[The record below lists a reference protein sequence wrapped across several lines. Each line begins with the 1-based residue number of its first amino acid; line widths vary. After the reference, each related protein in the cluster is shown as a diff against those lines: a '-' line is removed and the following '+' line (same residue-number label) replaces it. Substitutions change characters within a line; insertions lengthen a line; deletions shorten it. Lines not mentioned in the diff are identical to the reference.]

1 MPTLAA
7 GNKLQRSWPWPWHWV
22 GPRTWTRTWLGPRS
36 QDNRQP
42 PSHGFTLIELLVVL
56 AIIAIGTAGVSLSM
70 RDSAQSALERD
81 AQRLAA
87 LLDSAR
93 SRSRASG
100 VPVLWRTQLQGDTQ
114 SFVFEGLPGTP
125 LPRQWLNPQTRSLNA
140 APVLLGPEPLI
151 GAQSITLTTTAINAA
166 PSASRVWVTTDGL
179 RPFAVQNSPP

>member
-7 GNKLQRSWPWPWHWV
+7 GNKLRLPWPGAWV
-22 GPRTWTRTWLGPRS
+22 GAKSHASS
-36 QDNRQP
+36 QP
-42 PSHGFTLIELLVVL
+42 LAHGFTLIELLVVL

-100 VPVLWRTQLQGDTQ
+100 VPVLWRTQLQGETQ
-114 SFVFEGLPGTP
+114 SFVFQGLPGSP
-125 LPRQWLNPQTRSLNA
+125 LPAQWLNPQTRSLNA

-151 GAQSITLTTTAINAA
+151 GAQTIALTTTASNAA
-166 PSASRVWVTTDGL
+166 PFASRLWVTTDGL

>member
-7 GNKLQRSWPWPWHWV
+7 GNKLRWPGVEARSH
-22 GPRTWTRTWLGPRS
+22 GS
-36 QDNRQP
+36 SQP

-151 GAQSITLTTTAINAA
+151 GAQSIALTSTASNAA
-166 PSASRVWVTTDGL
+166 PNASRVWVTTDGL
-179 RPFAVQNSPP
+179 RPFAVTNSPP